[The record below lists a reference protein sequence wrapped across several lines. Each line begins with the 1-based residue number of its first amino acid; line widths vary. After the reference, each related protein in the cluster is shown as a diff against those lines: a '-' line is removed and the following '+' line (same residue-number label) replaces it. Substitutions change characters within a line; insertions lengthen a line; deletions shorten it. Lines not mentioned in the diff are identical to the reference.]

1 VNQNRR
7 LRVLEDFRNGK
18 IRIVVATD
26 VAGRGIHV
34 DDIGFVINFDFPYAP
49 EDYVHRIG
57 RTGRAG
63 QSGVAI
69 SFADEDESFTIPEIE
84 KYIGEELKCTLLKAD
99 DPLLAPIPKVT
110 RRQSYGEER
119 KSPENV
125 EQQDEVTQGED
136 QAPASA
142 FVAPPPAPI
151 VQPPPAPIVAPV
163 ETVAPVVAPVVAPEK
178 SQPAPVAPSQPRP
191 PLPTKKEE
199 SGSKPVP
206 PPTRSGRFSDEWVPG
221 GGN

>member
-7 LRVLEDFRNGK
+7 LRVLEDFRAGK

-34 DDIGFVINFDFPYAP
+34 DDIGFVINFDFPYAA

-84 KYIGEELKCTLLKAD
+84 KYINEELKCTLLKAD
-99 DPLLAPIPKVT
+99 DPLLAPIPKVA
-110 RRQSYGEER
+110 RRQSYGAPMEEKR
-119 KSPENV
+119 PQEAV
-125 EQQDEVTQGED
+125 EQQDEVSQGED
-136 QAPASA
+136 QAPAYA
-142 FVAPPPAPI
+142 FAQPPLAPAAVPVEAVAPP
-151 VQPPPAPIVAPV
+151 
-163 ETVAPVVAPVVAPEK
+163 VVPERM
-178 SQPAPVAPSQPRP
+178 QPAPAPALPRP
-191 PLPTKKEE
+191 PIPSKEE
-199 SGSKPVP
+199 TVSKPVP
-206 PPTRSGRFSDEWVPG
+206 TGRPGRFSDEWVPG

>member
-1 VNQNRR
+1 
-7 LRVLEDFRNGK
+7 
-18 IRIVVATD
+18 VATD

-84 KYIGEELKCTLLKAD
+84 KYINEELKCTLLKAD
-99 DPLLAPIPKVT
+99 DPLLAPIPKVA
-110 RRQSYGEER
+110 RRQSYGAPMEEKR
-119 KSPENV
+119 PQEVV
-125 EQQDEVTQGED
+125 EQQDEVSQGED
-136 QAPASA
+136 QAPAYA
-142 FVAPPPAPI
+142 FA
-151 VQPPPAPIVAPV
+151 QPPPAPIETPVAVAAPIIVPEPV
-163 ETVAPVVAPVVAPEK
+163 PSIAAPSLPRQPIPSREETV
-178 SQPAPVAPSQPRP
+178 
-191 PLPTKKEE
+191 
-199 SGSKPVP
+199 SKPMP
-206 PPTRSGRFSDEWVPG
+206 SGRPGRFSDEWVPG